1 MQLTYVVAAAD
12 SLFEL
17 EADVLIEVEHA
28 AVNIHCAVADHAD
41 LFLVVGKLRPGS
53 AHRAVME
60 MDDSFIIGEAD
71 QLHVELLDVMTELF
85 DDFNYEVVED
95 KVLSKK
101 VHADTDIRTGHIRIK
116 ESVYEG
122 ACNGEGRDRMTIA
135 HEIGHYFTLCFCG
148 FRLER
153 NFSGGKIPAF
163 RDPEWQAK
171 CFAGE
176 LMVPAHRVK
185 GMDAYEIADQ
195 CGVSYDAACVQY
207 KHLPKE

>member
-1 MQLTYVVAAAD
+1 MNNYMV
-12 SLFEL
+12 
-17 EADVLIEVEHA
+17 EAKSR
-28 AVNIHCAVADHAD
+28 AD
-41 LFLVVGKLRPGS
+41 LRSLACILRN
-53 AHRAVME
+53 
-60 MDDSFIIGEAD
+60 
-71 QLHVELLDVMTELF
+71 QLHLDEVLYFPIVELLDVMTTLF
-85 DDFNYEVVED
+85 DNFNYEIVED
-95 KVLSKK
+95 TVLPKNI
-101 VHADTDIRTGHIRIK
+101 HADTDIQTGHIRIK
-116 ESVYEG
+116 KSVYDG

-153 NFSGGKIPAF
+153 NFSGEKIPSF

-185 GMDAYEIADQ
+185 GMTAYEIANQ

>member
-1 MQLTYVVAAAD
+1 MSSYMVEAKSRAD
-12 SLFEL
+12 LRKLARIFREHL
-17 EADVLIEVEHA
+17 HLDDVLYFPI
-28 AVNIHCAVADHAD
+28 
-41 LFLVVGKLRPGS
+41 
-53 AHRAVME
+53 
-60 MDDSFIIGEAD
+60 
-71 QLHVELLDVMTELF
+71 VELLDVMTELF
-85 DDFNYEVVED
+85 DDFNYEIVDDSE
-95 KVLSKK
+95 LPKK

-116 ESVYEG
+116 QTVYDG

-153 NFSGGKIPAF
+153 NFSGGKIITF

-185 GMDAYEIADQ
+185 GMNASEIAEQ
-195 CGVSYDAACVQY
+195 CGVSFDAACMQH
-207 KHLPKE
+207 KHLQKG